1 MADPV
6 RDFAGTQDGE
16 WSIVNGDFSTVAG
29 AAAVP
34 QGIRIRVGM
43 FLGECY
49 LDESIGVDYLG
60 VILVKNPDPLVV
72 RAELQSPIADTPDVT
87 NVSGAGLVEDPETRE
102 ASITYAADSIYSEQP
117 FVDTIGV
124 P

>member
-6 RDFAGTQDGE
+6 RDFKITDDGE
-16 WSIVNGDFSTVAG
+16 WYTANGDFATVAG
-29 AAAVP
+29 ADAVR

-49 LDESIGVDYLG
+49 LDEAIGVDYIN
-60 VILVKNPDPLVV
+60 VVLVKNADPLVV
-72 RAELQSPIADTPDVT
+72 RAEIQREIADTPDVT
-87 NVSGAGLVEDPETRE
+87 NVIGAQVDIDGATRE
-102 ASITYAADSIYSEQP
+102 GSVSYEVDTVYSEQP
-117 FVDTIGV
+117 FSDTIEV